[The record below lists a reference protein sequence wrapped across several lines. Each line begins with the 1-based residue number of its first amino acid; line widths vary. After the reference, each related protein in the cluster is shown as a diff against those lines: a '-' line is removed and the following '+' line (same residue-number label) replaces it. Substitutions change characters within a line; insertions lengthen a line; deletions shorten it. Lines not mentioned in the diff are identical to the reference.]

1 MRDKVKSYMKTLIN
15 EKSTGVDKEYHELQK
30 RYREMFGEP
39 VPTEMLPSR
48 ITDEQIKQAMREC
61 IDTGKNNLLD
71 ILGVIIDYKVLY

>member
-1 MRDKVKSYMKTLIN
+1 
-15 EKSTGVDKEYHELQK
+15 
-30 RYREMFGEP
+30 MFGEP

-71 ILGVIIDYKVLY
+71 ILGVTIDYKVLY